1 MAQDGRGQQVGA
13 YWESFF
19 YFKCL
24 CMYVWMY
31 VCMVALGLHY
41 CTGFFLVVQSQLL
54 IEVAP
59 LVVEHRL

>member
-1 MAQDGRGQQVGA
+1 
-13 YWESFF
+13 
-19 YFKCL
+19 
-24 CMYVWMY
+24 MYVCMY